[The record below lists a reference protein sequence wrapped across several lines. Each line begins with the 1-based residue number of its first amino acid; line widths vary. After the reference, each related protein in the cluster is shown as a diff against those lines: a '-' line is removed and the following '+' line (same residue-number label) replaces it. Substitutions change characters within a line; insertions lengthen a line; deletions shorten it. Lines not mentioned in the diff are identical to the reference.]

1 MIKKF
6 YLPIVPII
14 LIVLAFAVDGLSTFS
29 GFLNIIKSPSVGVDY
44 LSISFGGTLLNV
56 ALMLTSS
63 LILLYGLKL
72 RITGPILAGLFS
84 IVGCGFYG
92 ANIINVIPIHI
103 GLGLYAGLTVAKY
116 KNNIIQILFS
126 VGISPI
132 VSFLAFGLDLNYFVS
147 IPIAILVGI
156 VVGFIIPAISSH
168 VIIFHGGY
176 NLFNVGFA
184 LGIIS
189 MVINGILYSFN
200 IKASY
205 LSVTETRYHWILVGM
220 LGVIA
225 ITYLV
230 TGLIISNKEL
240 KRYKE
245 LIKRTGRL
253 VTDFIRDYGVGLTM
267 INISLMS
274 IICILLLLVLRIPVN
289 GVLFGSIIM
298 ILGFSSFGIHPRN
311 SFILVLSSIVM
322 ALAIYF
328 IVDYKIN
335 PVIIFLVMGLSP
347 VAGRFGLG
355 WGIAVGLIHTAIVP
369 ICATFQGG
377 FDLFNNGFAAGFTAG
392 GIIPLIENFRRKEE

>member
-29 GFLNIIKSPSVGVDY
+29 GLLNIIKSPSVGVDY

-56 ALMLTSS
+56 ALLLTSS

-72 RITGPILAGLFS
+72 RITGPILAGVFS

-92 ANIINVIPIHI
+92 ANVVNVIPIHV

-126 VGISPI
+126 VGIAPI
-132 VSFLAFGLDLNYFVS
+132 VSFLAFGLNLNYYIS
-147 IPIAILVGI
+147 IPIAILVGM

-168 VIIFHGGY
+168 VIILHGGY

-189 MVINGILYSFN
+189 MVINGILYSFRLN
-200 IKASY
+200 TSY
-205 LSVTETRYHWILVGM
+205 MSIIETKYHWALIGM

-225 ITYLV
+225 ISYLI
-230 TGLIISNKEL
+230 TGIIISKKEL

-245 LIKRTGRL
+245 LIKRSGRL
-253 VTDFIRDYGVGLTM
+253 VTDFVRDYGVGLTM
-267 INISLMS
+267 INISLMA
-274 IICILLLLVLRIPVN
+274 IICVLLLLALRIEVS

-311 SFILVLSSIVM
+311 SCVLVLSSIAM

-347 VAGRFGLG
+347 IAGRFGIF
-355 WGIAVGLIHTAIVP
+355 WGIVVGVIHTAIVP

-392 GIIPLIENFRRKEE
+392 VIIPLIENFRRKEE